1 MYILE
6 LTKNGSFLDDKE
18 EGWASDVASLLHQ
31 IEVSFFEANV
41 ALNLFERHRSSQ
53 APFPTHEEFR
63 LKQKRRRELELTVRK
78 EWALDEYEDYINVML
93 EVDVRLKREEWQ
105 NGRYSNTLRIA
116 EVFIYSKSFLY
127 ALDTIAKLLD
137 VIHEVKKDHKKIKEL
152 KERISTNFPTLKK
165 IRDSAH
171 HVEDRVRGLGRKN
184 KVVHKRLELQPIDN
198 DFIKASGGALAINNL
213 NGTKFGTVMAD
224 GHYGEIDVTI
234 ETLLIIQRIVQ
245 ETLDAFE
252 WIGNKVHL
260 PS

>member
-18 EGWASDVASLLHQ
+18 EGWASDVAPLLRQ

-41 ALNLFERHRSSQ
+41 ALNLFERHKSAQ
-53 APFPTHEEFR
+53 DPFLTLEQFR
-63 LKQKRRRELELTVRK
+63 LKQKRRRELGSIVRQ
-78 EWALDEYEDYINVML
+78 EWSLDEHEDYKNVIF

-105 NGRYSNTLRIA
+105 NGLYSNTLRIA
-116 EVFIYSKSFLY
+116 EIYIYSKSFLY

-165 IRDSAH
+165 IRDSSH

-184 KVVHKRLELQPIDN
+184 KGVHKRLELQPIDN
-198 DFIKASGGALAINNL
+198 DFIKAPGGALAINNL

-224 GHYGEIDVTI
+224 GNYGEIDVTL
-234 ETLLIIQRIVQ
+234 ETLLTFQSIVQ
-245 ETLDAFE
+245 ETLDSFE
-252 WIGNKVHL
+252 WIGDKVHL